1 MKTLLLQRLTF
12 LAVLPLC
19 TMMVIAAAH
28 AAAPP
33 AIPDTPAHTAAPSSS
48 PDPTAP
54 ATSPPNDSTD
64 WQDNADSRDRVDRH
78 DRSGWRARHDRHG
91 RHGHGNELVNI
102 GHDSNLPRGQSA
114 DSVVSIFGS
123 STSDGEA
130 GDVVSILGDT
140 RVTGP
145 TSDGAV
151 AVLGNVYIDGKVDG
165 DAVAVLG
172 DMELGPHA
180 EIGGNVVAIGGTLQ
194 RDPAA
199 TVRGNV
205 QSIFGSFG
213 SVGWLRSW
221 IHHCLLYGRPLALAP
236 GLGWAWG
243 LAFACLALYAA
254 LALLFREGLT
264 RCVQTFEAQPGQ
276 SVLAALITMLLTP
289 VLVVLL
295 CVTVI
300 GIAAVPFVVFGL
312 LCVGLFGKAV
322 MLAWLGQR
330 VTGRQGTGALSH
342 PAVAVLIGGVL
353 VLALYLVPFIG
364 FLVYKLLGLLGLGA
378 VAYTLILAARA
389 HQAAKEG
396 PRSASAAAFGAGP
409 SSGVSSGPPSSA
421 SSGPPSSASSGPSG
435 SASSTPSGSA
445 GSGRPSGASSAPFGS
460 TGSTPPGSASAA
472 AATGEAPPP
481 GAAPAPDPSGPSPA
495 PEAPR
500 TQAPPPITA
509 SLPRAGFWI
518 RIGALLLDVILV
530 GFLMGVFHHGH
541 HFELLVLATYGAVM
555 WKLRGSTIGGIVF
568 DLRVVRLDGREV
580 DWETAIIR
588 ALGCFLSLAVAGL
601 GFFWIAF
608 DEQKQAWHDKIA
620 GTVVVRV
627 AKGTPLV

>member
-19 TMMVIAAAH
+19 TMIAIAAAH

-48 PDPTAP
+48 PDETAP
-54 ATSPPNDSTD
+54 ATPLPDGTHDSTD

-78 DRSGWRARHDRHG
+78 DRSGWRARHG

-102 GHDSNLPRGQSA
+102 GHDSNLPRGQTA

-130 GDVVSILGDT
+130 GNVVSVLGDT

-145 TSDGAV
+145 SSDGAV
-151 AVLGNVYIDGKVDG
+151 AVLGNVYVDGKVDG

-172 DMELGPHA
+172 NMELGPHA
-180 EIGGNVVAIGGTLQ
+180 QIDGNVVAIGGALQ

-199 TVRGNV
+199 IVRGNV

-312 LCVGLFGKAV
+312 LCAGLFGKAV

-353 VLALYLVPFIG
+353 VLALYL
-364 FLVYKLLGLLGLGA
+364 
-378 VAYTLILAARA
+378 
-389 HQAAKEG
+389 
-396 PRSASAAAFGAGP
+396 
-409 SSGVSSGPPSSA
+409 
-421 SSGPPSSASSGPSG
+421 
-435 SASSTPSGSA
+435 
-445 GSGRPSGASSAPFGS
+445 
-460 TGSTPPGSASAA
+460 
-472 AATGEAPPP
+472 
-481 GAAPAPDPSGPSPA
+481 
-495 PEAPR
+495 
-500 TQAPPPITA
+500 
-509 SLPRAGFWI
+509 
-518 RIGALLLDVILV
+518 
-530 GFLMGVFHHGH
+530 
-541 HFELLVLATYGAVM
+541 
-555 WKLRGSTIGGIVF
+555 
-568 DLRVVRLDGREV
+568 
-580 DWETAIIR
+580 
-588 ALGCFLSLAVAGL
+588 
-601 GFFWIAF
+601 
-608 DEQKQAWHDKIA
+608 
-620 GTVVVRV
+620 
-627 AKGTPLV
+627 

>member
-1 MKTLLLQRLTF
+1 MKTHLLQRLTF

-19 TMMVIAAAH
+19 TMIVIAAAQ

-33 AIPDTPAHTAAPSSS
+33 ATPEATAPS
-48 PDPTAP
+48 AP
-54 ATSPPNDSTD
+54 PPAASAPEDTDGRTD
-64 WQDNADSRDRVDRH
+64 WQDNADSHDRFDRH
-78 DRSGWRARHDRHG
+78 DRSGWRARHDWHS
-91 RHGHGNELVNI
+91 RHGHGNELINI
-102 GHDSNLPRGQSA
+102 GHDSNLPRGQTA

-123 STSDGEA
+123 STSDGAA
-130 GDVVSILGDT
+130 GNVVSILGDT
-140 RVTGP
+140 RVTGAV
-145 TSDGAV
+145 SDCAV
-151 AVLGNVYIDGKVDG
+151 AILGNTYIDGKVDG

-180 EIGGNVVAIGGTLQ
+180 QIDGNVVAIGGTLQ

-199 TVRGNV
+199 IVRGNV

-312 LCVGLFGKAV
+312 LCAGLFGKAV
-322 MLAWLGQR
+322 MLAWLGRR

-378 VAYTLILAARA
+378 VVYTLILAARA

-396 PRSASAAAFGAGP
+396 PRSASAAAFG
-409 SSGVSSGPPSSA
+409 
-421 SSGPPSSASSGPSG
+421 
-435 SASSTPSGSA
+435 
-445 GSGRPSGASSAPFGS
+445 
-460 TGSTPPGSASAA
+460 SASAA
-472 AATGEAPPP
+472 AATGEPPPPAAAPPP
-481 GAAPAPDPSGPSPA
+481 DPRGPSPA

-509 SLPRAGFWI
+509 SLPHAGFWM
-518 RIGALLLDVILV
+518 RIGALLLDALLV
-530 GFLMGVFHHGH
+530 GFLMRVLHVYHL
-541 HFELLVLATYGAVM
+541 ELPVLAAYGAVM

-580 DWETAIIR
+580 DWETAIVR

-601 GFFWIAF
+601 GFIWIAF
-608 DEQKQAWHDKIA
+608 DGQKQAWHDKIA

>member
-1 MKTLLLQRLTF
+1 MKTHLLQRLTF

-19 TMMVIAAAH
+19 TMIVIAAAH

-33 AIPDTPAHTAAPSSS
+33 AIPDTPAHTAAPSSL
-48 PDPTAP
+48 PDATAP
-54 ATSPPNDSTD
+54 AISPPDDTHGSTD

-145 TSDGAV
+145 SSDGAV

-180 EIGGNVVAIGGTLQ
+180 EIDGNVVAIGGTLQ

-199 TVRGNV
+199 IVRGSV

-276 SVLAALITMLLTP
+276 SVLAALISMLLTP

-312 LCVGLFGKAV
+312 LCAGLFGKAV
-322 MLAWLGQR
+322 MLAWLGRR

-378 VAYTLILAARA
+378 VVYTLILAARA
-389 HQAAKEG
+389 HQVAKEG
-396 PRSASAAAFGAGP
+396 PRSASATAFGAAP
-409 SSGVSSGPPSSA
+409 SSSASSGAPSSASPTPPSSA
-421 SSGPPSSASSGPSG
+421 SPAPSS
-435 SASSTPSGSA
+435 SASSTPSGS
-445 GSGRPSGASSAPFGS
+445 SS
-460 TGSTPPGSASAA
+460 STPLGNAA

-481 GAAPAPDPSGPSPA
+481 GAAPAPDPRGPSPA
-495 PEAPR
+495 AEAPR

-518 RIGALLLDVILV
+518 RIGALLLDAILV

-580 DWETAIIR
+580 DWETAIVR